1 MSEAVLNF
9 NGETFDQAFTN
20 AEKVLKRF
28 ERIAGKTLESAI
40 NQLRYA
46 CRHHLDALAADD
58 SDSRTDAL
66 KCAIAH
72 CHRAQYDAVDA
83 AIAIVG
89 KNIVAYNEKYLQSS
103 LIGIIPMY
111 ADYFARAILLLRKL
125 SEEGAPRDIGVGDL
139 GEFGKCLDELIEIW
153 TDLSAKR
160 PLVEKLDYEKRVAE
174 KISTRRHVMNAL
186 LTILGIAVAVAFGVI
201 AKWF

>member
-1 MSEAVLNF
+1 MSEAALNF
-9 NGETFDQAFTN
+9 NGETFGQAFTN

-46 CRHHLDALAADD
+46 CRHHLEALAAEDD
-58 SDSRTDAL
+58 ESMADAL
-66 KCAIAH
+66 KRAIAH

-103 LIGIIPMY
+103 LIGIIPKY
-111 ADYFARAILLLRKL
+111 ADYFARAIQLLSKL
-125 SEEGAPRDIGVGDL
+125 SDEGAPRDIGVGDL
-139 GEFGKCLDELIEIW
+139 GEFGKCLDELMDIW
-153 TDLSAKR
+153 TELSAKR
-160 PLVEKLDYEKRVAE
+160 PLVEKLDYEKRMAE
-174 KISTRRHVMNAL
+174 KVATRRHVMNAL
-186 LTILGIAVAVAFGVI
+186 LTILGIFVAIAFGVI